1 MKAMRLHTYGD
12 IASVVAEDIPV
23 PDVGPDEVLIRVA
36 AAGVNPLDLKLITGH
51 AAAYFPLTFPYI
63 PGTDLAGTV
72 EQAGPLAARW
82 RPGDRVIARPAPT
95 RGGAFAE
102 FAAVPVSQVAAA
114 PTSLSLETA
123 AGLPTAAATAW
134 QALFETAHLE
144 RGQTVFIHTAAG
156 GVGSFAVQ
164 LARVA
169 GARVI
174 ATASAANADLVRELG
189 ALRAVDYRTQDFAA
203 DLDDVDIVL
212 DTIGGETQQRSFS
225 ILRPGG
231 MLVSI
236 VSPPDEILAV
246 AHGVSGA
253 FVFHQTDA
261 TRLGS
266 ISGLCDA
273 GSLRVVRD
281 QVFDFAD
288 MQAALQRV
296 ASQRSRG
303 KVLLAIG

>member
-1 MKAMRLHTYGD
+1 MKAFRLHAYGD
-12 IASVVAEDIPV
+12 IASVVTEDVPV
-23 PDVGPDEVLIRVA
+23 PDTGPHEVLIRVA
-36 AAGVNPLDLKLITGH
+36 AASVNPLDLKLITGH
-51 AAAYFPLTFPYI
+51 AAAYFPLTFTHTL
-63 PGTDLAGTV
+63 GTDLAGTV
-72 EQAGPLAARW
+72 EQAGPLAAGW

-102 FAAVPVSQVAAA
+102 FAAVPASHVASA
-114 PTSLSLETA
+114 PTSLPLETA

-134 QALFETAHLE
+134 QALFETARLE
-144 RGQTVFIHTAAG
+144 RGQTVLIHAAAG

-164 LARVA
+164 LARIA
-169 GARVI
+169 GAHVI

-189 ALRAVDYRTQDFAA
+189 ASRVIDYRSQDFAG

-225 ILRPGG
+225 VLRPGG

-236 VSPPDEILAV
+236 VAPPDELLAA
-246 AHGVSGA
+246 AHKVNGA

-261 TRLGS
+261 TRLRS

-273 GSLRVVRD
+273 GSLRVVTD
-281 QVFDFAD
+281 QVFDFTD